1 MLFACFKIVFIT
13 QVFVKKRLKKKSTEE
28 NHNYFQSRFFD
39 SLLYMLL
46 YKLPS
51 VKITER
57 YMNEWF
63 LNANVALCDKM
74 KNS

>member
-1 MLFACFKIVFIT
+1 MLFACFKIVIIT
-13 QVFVKKRLKKKSTEE
+13 QVFVKKRILSTEE

-57 YMNEWF
+57 YTGVLECKCST
-63 LNANVALCDKM
+63 L
-74 KNS
+74 

>member
-13 QVFVKKRLKKKSTEE
+13 QVFVKKRLLSTEE

-46 YKLPS
+46 HKLPS

-57 YMNEWF
+57 YIGVLECKCST
-63 LNANVALCDKM
+63 L
-74 KNS
+74 